1 MRDIVLAAVVSAALL
16 MLFKHP
22 VIGAYL
28 WAWLGLMNPHKMAYG
43 FARTLPW
50 AMMAAI
56 FTLLAVAMTKK
67 RQPVPMIGIVV
78 VQVLLVLHMGFT
90 SFFSMAPGDVV
101 LDRFI
106 FVFKVHLML
115 FVTWMLVCDAKQLRW
130 LIWIVTMSVGYFGI
144 KGGIWTVMTG
154 GGGRVWGPSGGM
166 LEGNNELAVALVML
180 LPMVYFLHQTESNKW
195 VRHALTIAGV
205 SMVFSVLG
213 SQSRGALLGLL
224 AMSFFLGIK
233 GKYPVRTSLVLLV
246 FVALAIGFM
255 PDTWSGRMESIQSYK
270 ADGSAMSRIWTWT
283 TLWNAALDR
292 PLIGAGFGAD
302 NAAVFAKYAPLDGD
316 FAVFRGSVFV
326 AHSIYFQ
333 MLGEHG
339 FVGLGLFLLLGAV
352 TWVSAGR
359 LARSTKDDPEFGPW
373 MPMLM
378 RMVQVSLIGYGAGG
392 AFLSLAYLDLPYYI
406 VGFVVTATALVR
418 NKAKT
423 LVPAAPSATAS
434 PGRPFKAAL
443 PTHGGVKPQ

>member
-1 MRDIVLAAVVSAALL
+1 MRDILLASIVSALLL
-16 MLFKHP
+16 MVFKHP

-28 WAWLGLMNPHKMAYG
+28 WAWLGLMNPHKMTFG

-50 AMMAAI
+50 ALLAAI

-67 RQPVPMIGIVV
+67 RQAVPMTSIVV

-90 SFFSMAPGDVV
+90 SFFSLASGSVP

-106 FVFKVHLML
+106 FVFKIHLML
-115 FVTWMLVCDAKQLRW
+115 IVTWMLVCDAKQLRW
-130 LIWIVTMSVGYFGI
+130 LIWIVTMSVGFFGI
-144 KGGIWTVMTG
+144 KGGVWTIMTG
-154 GGGRVWGPSGGM
+154 GGGRVWGPPGGM

-180 LPMVYFLHQTESNKW
+180 LPMVYYLRQTEPNKW
-195 VRHALTIAGV
+195 VRHALIFAGV
-205 SMVFSVLG
+205 TMVFAVLG

-233 GKYPVRTSLVLLV
+233 GKHPVRTSLALLV

-270 ADGSAMSRIWTWT
+270 ADGSAMSRIWSWT

-302 NAAVFAKYAPLDGD
+302 NAVVFGRYAPMDGE

-352 TWVSAGR
+352 TWLSAGR
-359 LARSTKDDPEFGPW
+359 LARQSKDDPEFGSW
-373 MPMLM
+373 MPLLM
-378 RMVQVSLIGYGAGG
+378 RMVQVSLVGYGAGG
-392 AFLSLAYLDLPYYI
+392 AFLSLAYLDVPYYI
-406 VGFVVTATALVR
+406 MGFVVTAAALVR
-418 NKAKT
+418 NRAKA
-423 LVPAAPSATAS
+423 LVSAPANATAAA
-434 PGRPFKAAL
+434 GRPPLPAVPTRSSFK
-443 PTHGGVKPQ
+443 PK